1 MVKPGYKQTEIGVL
15 PESWET
21 ITFEDCF
28 AILPNNTLSRAELN
42 YNGGEVQNIHY
53 GDILVKYPAV
63 LDCATEGLP
72 YINAENVAKASK
84 GFLRD
89 GDVIMADT
97 AEDVIVGKSTE
108 VIGIGE
114 QKVVSGLHTIPCRP
128 KDEEMFAPKWLG
140 YFMNHSTYH
149 DQLIPY
155 ITGTKVSAIS
165 KSAISGTMIAVPQ
178 KEEQAA
184 IVSALYDI
192 DALITN
198 LEKLIAKKK
207 AIKQGAMQELLT
219 GKRRLPGHESSI
231 WTEYRLEEICKLIN
245 GRAYAQ
251 YELLDA
257 GKYQVLRLGNLF
269 TNEHWYYSD
278 LELPDRQYCVD
289 GDLIYAWSAT
299 FGPRIWRGEKS
310 IFHYHIWKMELSEGI
325 SKEFLYHYLC
335 YDVRTLMAELQGGT
349 MAHLTK
355 GTMEKRQFVIPPYK
369 EQCAIAEILS
379 DMDAEIMGCEEKL
392 LKHKRIKAGMM
403 SELLTGRIRL
413 IDKEDA

>member
-1 MVKPGYKQTEIGVL
+1 MVKQGNTKDAVMSIPEMWEIKKLKDVAPLQRGFDLPYSQMKTGIYPVVFSNGIGAYHSEYMIPGPGVVTGRSGTIGKVHFVQKNYWPHNTSLWVTDFHGNHEKYIYYLFKRINWNAFNSGSGVPTLNRNDVHETEIML
-15 PESWET
+15 PPLVEQ
-21 ITFEDCF
+21 I
-28 AILPNNTLSRAELN
+28 AIAAALS
-42 YNGGEVQNIHY
+42 
-53 GDILVKYPAV
+53 
-63 LDCATEGLP
+63 
-72 YINAENVAKASK
+72 
-84 GFLRD
+84 
-89 GDVIMADT
+89 
-97 AEDVIVGKSTE
+97 
-108 VIGIGE
+108 
-114 QKVVSGLHTIPCRP
+114 
-128 KDEEMFAPKWLG
+128 
-140 YFMNHSTYH
+140 
-149 DQLIPY
+149 
-155 ITGTKVSAIS
+155 
-165 KSAISGTMIAVPQ
+165 
-178 KEEQAA
+178 
-184 IVSALYDI
+184 DI
-192 DALITN
+192 DDLITN

-219 GKRRLPGHESSI
+219 GKRRLPGYESSE
-231 WTEYRLEEICKLIN
+231 WNEHRLEEICKLIN

-251 YELLDA
+251 HELLDA

-278 LELPDRQYCVD
+278 LELPEKQYCVD
-289 GDLIYAWSAT
+289 GDLIYGWSAT

-355 GTMEKRQFVIPPYK
+355 GTMEKRQFVIPPYE

-392 LKHKRIKAGMM
+392 LKYKRIKAGMM